1 MGWWKTSKRQII
13 AHMGN
18 SSQFPANTRASVLS
32 AIEVGSDVVEIDV
45 SKTKDGVAIAFH
57 GKKLDYQTSGLGKV
71 AGKEWGYIRSLEVVS
86 HNGET
91 TTHRIPLISEL
102 LDEFSTQTKWNLDLK
117 VGLPDKDVV
126 QKIRELHIQEKVVF
140 SGLRIKDA
148 RKVIDLYP
156 DLNVLI
162 NLSKLEHLT
171 LGLRFLG
178 EIFFR
183 LRFKTIN
190 QLPAVIGINANHR
203 LLSSGGIRTIKK
215 AGAELWV
222 YTVDDEKEALSLF
235 DLGIDSVTT
244 NNPTIMIQ

>member
-45 SKTKDGVAIAFH
+45 TKTKDGVAIAFH
-57 GKKLDYQTSGLGKV
+57 GKTLSFQTSGLGKV
-71 AGKEWGYIRSLEVVS
+71 AGKEWGYIESLEVNF

-126 QKIRELHIQEKVVF
+126 QKIR
-140 SGLRIKDA
+140 
-148 RKVIDLYP
+148 
-156 DLNVLI
+156 
-162 NLSKLEHLT
+162 
-171 LGLRFLG
+171 
-178 EIFFR
+178 
-183 LRFKTIN
+183 
-190 QLPAVIGINANHR
+190 
-203 LLSSGGIRTIKK
+203 
-215 AGAELWV
+215 
-222 YTVDDEKEALSLF
+222 
-235 DLGIDSVTT
+235 
-244 NNPTIMIQ
+244 